1 MAKTRAAQVVAAQ
14 GAASLPEVELLRES
28 LSAWGSLMAERIA
41 QEWKVPELP
50 DPVRVPGRDNQYLIK
65 AFAEVVPGAL
75 IVTHLA
81 VEIPNKGPV
90 ARVTVWFNGI
100 IAVTYDVW
108 SRDGVL
114 RVQRPQDSWKGDGGR
129 WHNRPRFVTSNRFF
143 HQVIEDLVRASVVKV
158 HGASSNEAGEISEE
172 IPY

>member
-1 MAKTRAAQVVAAQ
+1 MAKARKVETQVVAA
-14 GAASLPEVELLRES
+14 LPEVELMKES
-28 LSAWGSLMAERIA
+28 LSAWGALMGERLA
-41 QEWKVPELP
+41 KSWETPELP
-50 DPVRVPGRDNQYLIK
+50 EPEKVPGRENQFVLK

-75 IVTHLA
+75 VVTHLV
-81 VEIPNKGPV
+81 VEVPNKGPV

-114 RVQRPQDSWKGDGGR
+114 RVQRPQDSWKGDDGR
-129 WHNRPRFVTSNRFF
+129 WYNRPRFVTSNRFF
-143 HQVIEDLVRASVVKV
+143 YQVIEDLVRAAVVKV
-158 HGASSNEAGEISEE
+158 HGASSDEAGEISEE